1 MAHDTRRG
9 VMVVISSPSGAGKTT
24 LANLVLQS
32 DKHIHPSISYTTREK
47 RPGEVHG
54 THYYFTDRATFKQM
68 EQDSKFLESA
78 EVFDHLY
85 GTPKDVVESYLQN
98 GDDIIFDIDW
108 QGHRSLK
115 ALAPEDVVSIFLLP
129 PSKKELKERLSKRAQ
144 DTHETIMLRMQKA
157 NSELQ
162 HWKEYDYVIVN
173 KDLKESLNKLL
184 SILRAERL
192 RKNRRVGL
200 FEFVQQMIDET
211 A

>member
-1 MAHDTRRG
+1 
-9 VMVVISSPSGAGKTT
+9 
-24 LANLVLQS
+24 
-32 DKHIHPSISYTTREK
+32 
-47 RPGEVHG
+47 
-54 THYYFTDRATFKQM
+54 
-68 EQDSKFLESA
+68 
-78 EVFDHLY
+78 
-85 GTPKDVVESYLQN
+85 
-98 GDDIIFDIDW
+98 
-108 QGHRSLK
+108 
-115 ALAPEDVVSIFLLP
+115 
-129 PSKKELKERLSKRAQ
+129 
-144 DTHETIMLRMQKA
+144 MQKA